1 MVARKDYI
9 TYIWFGIQ
17 FFYMQGQ
24 LIQKVIESL
33 ENEIKTML
41 VPYMQGEQREDY
53 LKMLDK
59 ILGSPNLADK
69 KYNMMEL
76 KNPITNRKEV
86 VTKEHLQRDTLQEE
100 LYI

>member
-9 TYIWFGIQ
+9 TYVWFGIQ

-41 VPYMQGEQREDY
+41 VPYM
-53 LKMLDK
+53 
-59 ILGSPNLADK
+59 
-69 KYNMMEL
+69 
-76 KNPITNRKEV
+76 
-86 VTKEHLQRDTLQEE
+86 
-100 LYI
+100 